1 MPHKHCTRTK
11 TNSIPKVNYVY
22 DSSNSS
28 TTSGSDYEYSENS
41 SDYSSENGSENG
53 SYDNHNDYHDH
64 HDHDVSFNKRD
75 YYKFL
80 SELYPSNYSKNKYN
94 ALAYETKNNEDE
106 HKHTHKRAKKA
117 HTTNFDTLTSSIN
130 KHNLFNS
137 KIIKK
142 KSSAVSKKNYIKK
155 LDDDCKSDSNDED
168 EDEDEDEKHLR
179 TPAALDRHR
188 PPRRGAGAPPR
199 GSRAFGLRS

>member
-41 SDYSSENGSENG
+41 SDCSSENGSENG
-53 SYDNHNDYHDH
+53 SYYDNISDH

-80 SELYPSNYSKNKYN
+80 SELYPSNYSKNKYKS
-94 ALAYETKNNEDE
+94 LAYETKNHE
-106 HKHTHKRAKKA
+106 HKQSHKRAKKA

-137 KIIKK
+137 KIIK
-142 KSSAVSKKNYIKK
+142 
-155 LDDDCKSDSNDED
+155 
-168 EDEDEDEKHLR
+168 
-179 TPAALDRHR
+179 
-188 PPRRGAGAPPR
+188 
-199 GSRAFGLRS
+199 

>member
-41 SDYSSENGSENG
+41 SDYSSENGS
-53 SYDNHNDYHDH
+53 YDDYDDHDD

-94 ALAYETKNNEDE
+94 ALAYETKNNEHEHE

-117 HTTNFDTLTSSIN
+117 HTTNFDTLTSSLN

-142 KSSAVSKKNYIKK
+142 KHSAVSKK
-155 LDDDCKSDSNDED
+155 S
-168 EDEDEDEKHLR
+168 
-179 TPAALDRHR
+179 
-188 PPRRGAGAPPR
+188 
-199 GSRAFGLRS
+199 